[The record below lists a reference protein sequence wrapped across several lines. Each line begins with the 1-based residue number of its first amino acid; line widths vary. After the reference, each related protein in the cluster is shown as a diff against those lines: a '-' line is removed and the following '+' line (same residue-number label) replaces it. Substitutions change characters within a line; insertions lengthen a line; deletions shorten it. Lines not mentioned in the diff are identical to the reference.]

1 VESNLENLLV
11 NKGVDIM
18 KKFSKYISEYRLQY
32 FKAKI
37 DFLNNLKMDDTNAAK
52 SVSAELQNATY
63 I

>member
-1 VESNLENLLV
+1 
-11 NKGVDIM
+11 M
-18 KKFSKYISEYRLQY
+18 KKFSKYISEYKLQY